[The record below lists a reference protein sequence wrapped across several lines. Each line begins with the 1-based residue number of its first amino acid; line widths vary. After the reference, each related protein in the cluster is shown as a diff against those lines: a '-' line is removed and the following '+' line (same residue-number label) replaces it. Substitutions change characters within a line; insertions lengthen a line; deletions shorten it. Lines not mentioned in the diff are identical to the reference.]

1 MVQKQMALRTKG
13 NNRRRSTSIFSS
25 KLICGDCGNFYGSK
39 VWHSNTKYRRTVWR
53 CNHKYGN
60 DEKCQTP
67 HLTEDE
73 IKEIFIKATNQLVDI
88 KDEVI
93 SNYEEMKEM
102 LFGTVELESEQRQL
116 EDELNEVAGLI
127 EDCIKENVRVA
138 LDQAE
143 YEKRYNGL
151 VERFDKA
158 NERLEEI
165 KAQIAE
171 RQARGQQIEMFLK
184 DLEKV
189 GVVKEFDNDLF
200 LALVER
206 IEVGREKVVVR
217 FKDGTKVEG

>member
-73 IKEIFIKATNQLVDI
+73 IKEIFIKATDQLVDI

-102 LFGTVELESEQRQL
+102 LFGTVELESEQREL

-127 EDCIKENVRVA
+127 EDCIKENARVA

-189 GVVKEFDNDLF
+189 GVVKEFDDDLF

>member
-1 MVQKQMALRTKG
+1 M
-13 NNRRRSTSIFSS
+13 
-25 KLICGDCGNFYGSK
+25 
-39 VWHSNTKYRRTVWR
+39 
-53 CNHKYGN
+53 
-60 DEKCQTP
+60 
-67 HLTEDE
+67 
-73 IKEIFIKATNQLVDI
+73 VDI

-127 EDCIKENVRVA
+127 EDCIKENARVA

-189 GVVKEFDNDLF
+189 GVVKEFDDDLF
-200 LALVER
+200 LSLVER

>member
-1 MVQKQMALRTKG
+1 MALRTKG

-200 LALVER
+200 LAFVER

>member
-1 MVQKQMALRTKG
+1 M
-13 NNRRRSTSIFSS
+13 
-25 KLICGDCGNFYGSK
+25 
-39 VWHSNTKYRRTVWR
+39 
-53 CNHKYGN
+53 
-60 DEKCQTP
+60 
-67 HLTEDE
+67 
-73 IKEIFIKATNQLVDI
+73 VDI

-127 EDCIKENVRVA
+127 EDCIKENARVA

-189 GVVKEFDNDLF
+189 GVVKEFDDDLF

>member
-1 MVQKQMALRTKG
+1 M
-13 NNRRRSTSIFSS
+13 
-25 KLICGDCGNFYGSK
+25 
-39 VWHSNTKYRRTVWR
+39 
-53 CNHKYGN
+53 
-60 DEKCQTP
+60 
-67 HLTEDE
+67 
-73 IKEIFIKATNQLVDI
+73 VDI

-127 EDCIKENVRVA
+127 EDCIKENARVA

-151 VERFDKA
+151 VERFGKA

-165 KAQIAE
+165 KAQITE

-189 GVVKEFDNDLF
+189 GVVKEFDDDLF

>member
-1 MVQKQMALRTKG
+1 MALRTKG

-73 IKEIFIKATNQLVDI
+73 IKEIFIKATNQLDDI

-127 EDCIKENVRVA
+127 EDCIKENARVA

-189 GVVKEFDNDLF
+189 GVVKEFDDDLF

-217 FKDGTKVEG
+217 FKDGTELEG

>member
-67 HLTEDE
+67 HLTENE

-127 EDCIKENVRVA
+127 EDCIKENARVA

-189 GVVKEFDNDLF
+189 GVVMEFDDDLF
-200 LALVER
+200 LSLVER

>member
-1 MVQKQMALRTKG
+1 M
-13 NNRRRSTSIFSS
+13 
-25 KLICGDCGNFYGSK
+25 
-39 VWHSNTKYRRTVWR
+39 
-53 CNHKYGN
+53 
-60 DEKCQTP
+60 
-67 HLTEDE
+67 
-73 IKEIFIKATNQLVDI
+73 VDI

-127 EDCIKENVRVA
+127 EDCIKENARIA

-189 GVVKEFDNDLF
+189 GVVKEFDDDLF

-217 FKDGTKVEG
+217 FKDGTELEG